1 MPNKFFKIKKYFFVL
16 STISLLFFASC
27 RAQENKSPELKKNIS
42 DAKVTFIELG
52 SVNCIPCRKMQPIM
66 KNIEK
71 KYNGKVNVIFYD
83 VWKPDQKKY
92 AEQYQIKL
100 IPTQIFL
107 DENKKEFFRH
117 EGYFPEAEIVKLL
130 KNHGIN

>member
-1 MPNKFFKIKKYFFVL
+1 MSNKFFKIKKYLFVL
-16 STISLLFFASC
+16 STFLLLFFTSC
-27 RAQENKSPELKKNIS
+27 RAQENKSNELKKNIS
-42 DAKVTFIELG
+42 DVKVTFIELG

-71 KYNGKVNVIFYD
+71 NYNGKVNVIFYD